1 MDKST
6 IQMAMTAMSDKN
18 AIARDVAKR
27 LGITT
32 TTLYE
37 YINGDGTPKEPAHKI
52 LQPELST

>member
-1 MDKST
+1 
-6 IQMAMTAMSDKN
+6 MAMTAMSDKN

-37 YINGDGTPKEPAHKI
+37 YINGDGTPKESAYKI
-52 LQPELST
+52 LQQELLT

>member
-6 IQMAMTAMSDKN
+6 ILMAMTAMSDNN

-37 YINGDGTPKEPAHKI
+37 YINGDGTPKESAYKI
-52 LQPELST
+52 LQQELLT